1 MIKYKKTF
9 LDKTKLSLSY
19 FIKFSKSGL
28 MSLKEY
34 LMII

>member
-1 MIKYKKTF
+1 MVKYKKTV
-9 LDKTKLSLSY
+9 LDKTKLFLSY

-28 MSLKEY
+28 MLLKEY